1 MATSVNIGEAL
12 ALDGPVFD
20 GSDFRNFECAAM
32 AWNGAAYPG
41 LLQNANR
48 MAVQAS
54 SGMNITIGPG
64 AAVIPSAA
72 GVTDGAY
79 RAYNNQSRTLTV
91 PASDPTN
98 PRIDIVVVGVNDL
111 GTSSSTT
118 FIEIVTGTPA
128 PSPSAPAT
136 PSNTVLLANVAVG
149 AGVTS
154 IASGNITD
162 KRVFTV
168 APGGIL
174 PVATTASIASG
185 VNGQYAYDTA
195 NDRIF
200 HLAQSGPRQAHVL
213 PWAPQQATGGATYN
227 GSGTPTLC
235 SVTVT
240 VDGSTDLE
248 IHACWRGYN
257 TDGALASV
265 SIATFNIYL
274 DSSSLKAC
282 TVENRSTTG
291 GQAGGSAMFHI
302 TTSGGGD
309 RPSAGTHTVALKY
322 TDSVSTSLHPGAAS
336 GGELYVRAVPL

>member
-1 MATSVNIGEAL
+1 MATSVNIGEAGF
-12 ALDGPVFD
+12 LDGPVYD
-20 GSDFRNFECAAM
+20 ASDFRNFEAAAM
-32 AWNGAAYPG
+32 AWNGSAYAG

-72 GVTDGAY
+72 GTTDGAY
-79 RAYNNQSRTLTV
+79 RAYNNQTRTLTV
-91 PASDPTN
+91 TTSDPTS

-118 FIEIVTGTPA
+118 FIEIVAGTPA

-136 PSNTVLLANVAVG
+136 PSNTVLLANIAVG
-149 AGVTS
+149 AGVSS
-154 IASGNITD
+154 ITSGNITD

-168 APGGIL
+168 SPGGIL

-213 PWAPQQATGGATYN
+213 PWAPQQGSGSATYA
-227 GSGTPTLC
+227 GSTAGTLC

-240 VDGSTDLE
+240 TDGSTDLE
-248 IHACWRGYN
+248 IHACWRGYQ
-257 TDGALASV
+257 TDGTLAAV
-265 SIATFNIYL
+265 STATFNIYL

-291 GQAGGSAMFHI
+291 AQAGGSAMFHI

-322 TDSVSTSLHPGAAS
+322 TDSISTSLHPGSAA
-336 GGELYVRAVPL
+336 GGEIYVRPVVL